1 MSSLLHGLLGY
12 VKIRAWRSTAGAQAK
27 DRGSG
32 HSSFIFPAHGR
43 YTRFNIPVL
52 PQWPSLASI
61 LSATEMS
68 GCPPCSLLNELS
80 VPLWHGSSSLL
91 LLTTRTQ
98 QKLDN
103 GQNWS
108 PFHGSAPSTRRNVL
122 DLKRPCNP
130 GFLISNVNGFLHWTH
145 PPFQCHRWVTDNSSV
160 IFRFG
165 AGETVPFKKLSGWE
179 NISQYMIKFK

>member
-1 MSSLLHGLLGY
+1 MSSLLYGLLGH
-12 VKIRAWRSTAGAQAK
+12 VKIRPWQSTAGAQAK
-27 DRGSG
+27 DRSIG

-108 PFHGSAPSTRRNVL
+108 PFRGYAPSTRRNVL

-130 GFLISNVNGFLHWTH
+130 GFLISNMAFYTEHVHL
-145 PPFQCHRWVTDNSSV
+145 SSV
-160 IFRFG
+160 T
-165 AGETVPFKKLSGWE
+165 AG
-179 NISQYMIKFK
+179 